1 VELAAMKELLG
12 YGYFAFTV
20 LLVFAMYGYA
30 YHMYKSEKTGKKS
43 YEKYSDIA
51 LKDEIHDAPVESL
64 SK

>member
-1 VELAAMKELLG
+1 MELETLKELLG
-12 YGYFAFTV
+12 YGYFAFTI

-30 YHMYKSEKTGKKS
+30 YHMYKSEKTGRKS

-51 LKDEIHDAPVESL
+51 LKDEIYDVPVESF